1 MFEKN
6 GKFYADWRDRSG
18 KRLRKSF
25 TSKRAA
31 FQFEAEQKEV
41 AHPKL
46 RALGSQSRKFSAPP
60 IQKTPSTVARPV
72 SSSRLQVVASRASS
86 RPRTPSRST
95 TR

>member
-31 FQFEAEQKEV
+31 FQFEAEQKDI

-46 RALGSQSRKFSAPP
+46 RALGSPSRKFSAPP
-60 IQKTPSTVARPV
+60 IQKTPSTGAPPA
-72 SSSRLQVVASRASS
+72 SSSRLQVVASPASS
-86 RPRTPSRST
+86 RPRTPLKST